1 MSTSLAP
8 VKRWAPTPGRVQEAT
23 ATGLEVRARRRL
35 SRPLAEL
42 RLYAPLAIVI
52 IGGLIS
58 STLLARIVTPV
69 MYQLLAPRV
78 EPVAQEV

>member
-1 MSTSLAP
+1 
-8 VKRWAPTPGRVQEAT
+8 
-23 ATGLEVRARRRL
+23 
-35 SRPLAEL
+35 L